1 MNEKLEALKNAL
13 VCLCL
18 VVVLFTSCRRDKSTT
33 ALLAEIERLQMVVQ
47 EVVSPTG
54 ASDTPTVK
62 DDIPTDAHDIPTN
75 MEEL

>member
-33 ALLAEIERLQMVVQ
+33 ALLAEIGRLQMVVQ
-47 EVVSPTG
+47 EVVSPTNE
-54 ASDTPTVK
+54 SDIPTVK
-62 DDIPTDAHDIPTN
+62 RDIPTDAHDIPTN
-75 MEEL
+75 MKEL

>member
-1 MNEKLEALKNAL
+1 MNEKLEAIKNAL

-33 ALLAEIERLQMVVQ
+33 ALLAEIGRLQMVVQ
-47 EVVSPTG
+47 EVVTPTN
-54 ASDTPTVK
+54 ASDIPTVNR
-62 DDIPTDAHDIPTN
+62 DIPTDAHDIPTN

>member
-33 ALLAEIERLQMVVQ
+33 ALLAEIGRLQMVIQ

-54 ASDTPTVK
+54 ASDTSTVK
-62 DDIPTDAHDIPTN
+62 DDIPTGAHDIPTN
-75 MEEL
+75 AEGL

>member
-33 ALLAEIERLQMVVQ
+33 ALLAEIGRLQMVVQ

-62 DDIPTDAHDIPTN
+62 DDIPTGAHDIPTN
-75 MEEL
+75 AEGL